1 MIKSEDTPD
10 AKKPKLEP
18 NIEAEEK
25 EKIKKL
31 KKQNDVLF
39 KYRDHIKNEMK
50 KADIEILLKYNKQE
64 PVVGES
70 EKLLD
75 QTADLLAFGAIKPCP
90 ECKSTQF
97 IFNKS
102 GYLCNG
108 NISEWTKCTQLLTE
122 PKRTACKIPDEL
134 KSEYNFLSSYKRKP
148 ETRII
153 QYIAPSAATIAKDI
167 AIKKN
172 PEELDG

>member
-1 MIKSEDTPD
+1 MPEV
-10 AKKPKLEP
+10 KKPKLEP

-25 EKIKKL
+25 EKMKKL
-31 KKQNDVLF
+31 QKQNDVLF
-39 KYRDHIKNEMK
+39 KYRDNIKKEMK
-50 KADIEILLKYNKQE
+50 KHDIEKLLRYNTQE
-64 PVVGES
+64 PIPGDS

-75 QTADLLAFGAIKPCP
+75 QAADLMAFGAIKPCP

-102 GYLCNG
+102 GYSCNG

-134 KSEYNFLSSYKRKP
+134 KSEYSFLSSYKKKP

-153 QYIAPSAATIAKDI
+153 QYIPPSAATIAKDI

-172 PEELDG
+172 PDELDG